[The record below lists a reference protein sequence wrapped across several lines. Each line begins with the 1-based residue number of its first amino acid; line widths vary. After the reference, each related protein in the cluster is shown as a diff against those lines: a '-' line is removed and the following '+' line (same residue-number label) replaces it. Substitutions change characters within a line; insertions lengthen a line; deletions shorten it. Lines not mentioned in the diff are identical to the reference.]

1 VINSDFGNLSGMD
14 KIDARRLGA
23 EGRNAL
29 RKMVIRLRTRSG
41 APVALPRL
49 GMIFTGIGLTM
60 QR

>member
-1 VINSDFGNLSGMD
+1 MD

-23 EGRNAL
+23 EGRDAL